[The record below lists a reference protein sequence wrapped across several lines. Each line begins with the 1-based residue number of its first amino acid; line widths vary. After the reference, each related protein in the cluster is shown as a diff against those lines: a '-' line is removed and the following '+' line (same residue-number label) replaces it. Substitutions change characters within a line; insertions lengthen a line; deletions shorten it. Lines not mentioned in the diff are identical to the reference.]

1 MIDVPAGRR
10 LIILDL
16 DGTLVVLPIDWQGM
30 KQALAEAIPDVSFAQ
45 LSAGVRTA
53 THRYG
58 ASGRR
63 TCFEVIRRFERE
75 SLPGMAPVRE
85 VLDLVAA
92 RRGEARFAICSN
104 NLHETIDNVV
114 GALGLRDTVGPLVGR
129 DDVVECK
136 PDPEGL
142 LKILDDLRVLAV
154 DAVFIGNHSS
164 DAAAGARAGIQTI
177 LIEGCQLPVPNYE
190 PPK

>member
-1 MIDVPAGRR
+1 MIDVPPGRR

-16 DGTLVVLPIDWQGM
+16 DGTLVVLPIDWQRM
-30 KQALAEAIPDVSFAQ
+30 KQALAEAFPDVSFAQ

-58 ASGRR
+58 TSGRQ

-75 SLPGMAPVRE
+75 GLPGMTPVRE

-92 RRGEARFAICSN
+92 RRGDARFAICSN
-104 NLHETIDNVV
+104 NMHDTIDDVV
-114 GALGLRDTVGPLVGR
+114 FALGLGDAVDAIVGR

-142 LKILDDLRVLAV
+142 LKILDELRVPAT

-164 DAAAGARAGIQTI
+164 DAAASAPVGIQTI
-177 LIEGCQLPVPNYE
+177 LIEGCQLPVPSYHL
-190 PPK
+190 PK